1 MIVSDSCRLAQLL
14 RWQGRPPPYHPASD
28 QMAFNSFAFAV
39 FLPVVVGLYWLLYRR
54 TRWQNWLL
62 LVASY
67 VFYGWWDWRFLSLL
81 AISTV
86 VDHLVASRI
95 HTISGTDADS
105 ERRRR
110 RWLVLS
116 VVTNLGI
123 LGFFKYFNFFAGS
136 MQALLASV
144 GVEADPFYL
153 NVILPVGISFYT
165 FQTLSYTV
173 DVYRREM
180 PPARSFWDFALYV
193 AFFPQLVAGPIERAV
208 ALVPQIEQPRRF
220 DRLQFTDGLH
230 LIFWGLFKKVYVA
243 DNLAPVVNST
253 FGDPTASGWQVLVG
267 IYAFAFQIYCDFSGY
282 SDIARGCAKA
292 MGFELMHNFRFP
304 YVSKNPSEF
313 WRRWHISLSTWLRD
327 YLYIPLGGNRGSAL
341 LTYRNLGLTMLLGG
355 LWHGATWLFVLW
367 GAYQGLLLIAH
378 RLYTESRGERPASDG
393 LASRL
398 VRVVVMFQ
406 FVCLGWLIFRG
417 ESLSQIGSMLG
428 RLLTWSGT
436 VDWSAGMPLLTFA
449 GPLLLVEAVLG
460 WSRREALYHLTWLP
474 SGLRAVGYGALF
486 YLFAFHGASSQSFI
500 YFQF

>member
-1 MIVSDSCRLAQLL
+1 
-14 RWQGRPPPYHPASD
+14 
-28 QMAFNSFAFAV
+28 MAFNSFVFAV
-39 FLPVVVGLYWLLYRR
+39 FLPLVLGCYWLLHRR
-54 TRWQNWLL
+54 MRAQNALL

-86 VDHLVASRI
+86 IDHLVATKI
-95 HTISGTDADS
+95 HSIDGRDPES
-105 ERRRR
+105 ERRRH

-144 GVEADPFYL
+144 GIEADPLYL

-180 PPARSFWDFALYV
+180 PPAKTFWDFALYV

-220 DRLQFTDGLH
+220 DRLQFTDGIH

-243 DNLAPVVNST
+243 DNLAVVANAT
-253 FGDPTASGWQVLVG
+253 FADPSASGWQVLIG

-282 SDIARGCAKA
+282 SDIARGCAKT
-292 MGFELMHNFRFP
+292 MGFELMVNFRFP
-304 YVSKNPSEF
+304 YISKNPSEF

-327 YLYIPLGGNRGSAL
+327 YLYIPLGGNRGSAV
-341 LTYRNLGLTMLLGG
+341 LTYRNLALTMLLGG
-355 LWHGATWLFVLW
+355 LWHGATWLFVIW
-367 GAYQGLLLIAH
+367 GAYQGLLLVVH
-378 RLYTESRGERPASDG
+378 RLYTEWRGELRSEGGLLSRG
-393 LASRL
+393 L
-398 VRVVVMFQ
+398 RVAVMFQ
-406 FVCLGWLIFRG
+406 FICLGWLIFRA
-417 ESLSQIGSMLG
+417 ESLTQIGSMLT
-428 RLLTWSGT
+428 RLLTWSGS
-436 VDWSAGMPLLTFA
+436 VDLSAAMPLLTFV
-449 GPLLLVEAVLG
+449 GPLLLAEALLG
-460 WSRREALYHLTWLP
+460 WSRREALYHVQWLP
-474 SGLRAVGYGALF
+474 GSLRVVGYGALF
-486 YLFAFHGASSQSFI
+486 YLLAFHGASSQSFI